1 MNKIR
6 NLLIPC
12 SLLLSTAV
20 AAIQPQAESRPEPAL
35 MAPDAE
41 AAKWADETLKML
53 SLEQKVAQ
61 MICEQMRG
69 EYVPEDSPQFQY
81 WLKLAR
87 DHGIGGFVVYG
98 GTPHDT
104 ARLLNR
110 LQREAKIPLLI
121 SADFEGGPGQQI
133 AGATEFPANMALS
146 AIGSAE
152 IAYEVGKVG
161 ALEGR
166 AMGIHLTYSPVV
178 DIQTQPGNPVLSVRS
193 FGGDLDLL
201 GRMAGAYVRGY
212 QENGMLA
219 TAKHYPGRGD
229 VELIP
234 GTEFTTNRKPA
245 AQVEREDLLAFKKAI
260 DAGVAFIM
268 SEHIAV
274 PSLTNGSDLPASVEP
289 TLATTW
295 LRDKLGFRGVLTSDD
310 LWYTKMTARFGAERS
325 GVLAVKAGHDALLKP
340 ADAIKT
346 MAAVVEAVKAGEI
359 GQSQIDQ
366 SVRRMLYWK
375 ARLNLHRN
383 RFVDE
388 SRVSAVV
395 GARSHRDLVQTIAD
409 GSLTLLV
416 NQGFFPT
423 TAPKVGK
430 ILHVVIQKNET
441 EPAVVIVATKV
452 REAFPVVQ
460 TVILR
465 PNVDPRLRDQALR
478 AAGEAD
484 SVVVSVFSQRAVYK
498 DNGPLREADLT
509 LLRNMIQ
516 VRPRTTVVMS
526 YGNPY
531 LAESL
536 QEAAAFVVGYGEGG
550 FYGNQLVYADA
561 FMRLL
566 KGEITPQG
574 RLPVNV
580 SARFPMGS
588 GLRF

>member
-1 MNKIR
+1 MNKMRI
-6 NLLIPC
+6 LLTAC
-12 SLLLSTAV
+12 GLLLGAVVAVSSQGAPKSEQTA
-20 AAIQPQAESRPEPAL
+20 ATASH
-35 MAPDAE
+35 AE
-41 AAKWADETLKML
+41 ATRWADETLKML

-152 IAYEVGKVG
+152 IAYDVGKVG

-245 AQVEREDLLAFKKAI
+245 EQVEREDLLAFKKAI

-340 ADAIKT
+340 ADAIRT

-395 GARSHRDLVQTIAD
+395 GAKAHRDLVQTIAD
-409 GSLTLLV
+409 RSLTLLV

-430 ILHVVIQKNET
+430 ILHVVIQRNET
-441 EPAVVIVATKV
+441 EPAAVIVATKV

-460 TVILR
+460 TVLLR

-509 LLRNMIQ
+509 LLRDMIQ
-516 VRPRTTVVMS
+516 IRPRTTVVMS

-566 KGEITPQG
+566 KGEIMPQG

-580 SARFPMGS
+580 STRFPMGS